1 MLGVRPESDP
11 RGSFPIEE
19 TSAWCAAATA
29 WLVPPLAGLPLVSP
43 SPCTPSPGTRRSPHS
58 LPAFTRVV
66 QVVAPLRRSCPP
78 QFVRLPPRVVHPD
91 CLIAAAMPLR
101 TGLPQPSDSLVRDR
115 FAPEATA
122 PGTARAAASSSLQVH
137 PELPRD
143 RAASP
148 KPVPRRT
155 RPSRHP
161 GAPPRQPSD
170 AEPLLPSRRPVTPA
184 LPIAATRLEILDS
197 TPKLSPVPSE
207 PPKRVRPRRRSSPYA
222 ADSALRSC
230 LSGRATWTAPE
241 PWSHFPHQLGP
252 GSRVLS
258 VR

>member
-1 MLGVRPESDP
+1 M
-11 RGSFPIEE
+11 
-19 TSAWCAAATA
+19 
-29 WLVPPLAGLPLVSP
+29 PLAYVLAEALG
-43 SPCTPSPGTRRSPHS
+43 
-58 LPAFTRVV
+58 
-66 QVVAPLRRSCPP
+66 
-78 QFVRLPPRVVHPD
+78 
-91 CLIAAAMPLR
+91 
-101 TGLPQPSDSLVRDR
+101 SLVRDR
-115 FAPEATA
+115 FAPEATEA
-122 PGTARAAASSSLQVH
+122 GTARAAASSSLQVH

-170 AEPLLPSRRPVTPA
+170 AEPLLRSRRPVTPA

-207 PPKRVRPRRRSSPYA
+207 PPKRGRPRRRSSPYA

-241 PWSHFPHQLGP
+241 PWSTFPHHP
-252 GSRVLS
+252 APATRVLS
-258 VR
+258 FPYSF